1 MGTTKFNF
9 FDKIGDN
16 NHLSDED
23 KALVNY
29 LNEKAEREFR
39 EESKDRE
46 ILKKQLKENTDE
58 EMMVY
63 VPDVY
68 QEDIY
73 SIDYKLLKEKGIKL
87 VTFDIDDT
95 IDDSIANK
103 IEGGI
108 PWTKVKMPA
117 EAKNLFRYIKSLGLK
132 VALLTNTFEGVAKD
146 VYEYLEADGYIY
158 HACKPEITN
167 FVKMMEMFEVT
178 PAEMAHVGNS
188 MRDDIVGGNRAGVTT
203 CLVRRAGVTLKIVKK
218 IENIFGKKTMGQLIR
233 QELLKRDLW
242 RKHHKYFKEDQYYQ
256 LGETPKYRLNDH

>member
-1 MGTTKFNF
+1 MGTAKFSF
-9 FDKIGDN
+9 WEESGDN

-23 KALVNY
+23 KELVNY
-29 LNEKAEREFR
+29 LNEKAERKFR
-39 EESKDRE
+39 EESHDRE
-46 ILKKQLKENTDE
+46 ILKRQLKENTDE

-95 IDDSIANK
+95 IDDSIVNK

-108 PWTKVKMPA
+108 PWAKVKMPV
-117 EAKNLFRYIKSLGLK
+117 EAKNLFQYIKSLGLN

-158 HACKPEITN
+158 HARKPEITN
-167 FVKMMEMFEVT
+167 FIKMMEMFDVT
-178 PAEMAHVGNS
+178 PSETAHVGNS

-203 CLVRRAGVTLKIVKK
+203 CLVRRAGVTLKVAKK
-218 IENIFGKKTMGQLIR
+218 IKNILGKKTMGQLIR
-233 QELLKRDLW
+233 KELLERDLW
-242 RKHHKYFKEDQYYQ
+242 RKHHKNFKDDQYYQ
-256 LGETPKYRLNDH
+256 LGETPKYRTNDR